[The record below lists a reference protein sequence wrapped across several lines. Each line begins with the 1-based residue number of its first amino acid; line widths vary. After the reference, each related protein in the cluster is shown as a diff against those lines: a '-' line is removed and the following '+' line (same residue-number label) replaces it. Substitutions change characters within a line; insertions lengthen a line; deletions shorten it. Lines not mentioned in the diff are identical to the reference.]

1 MQWRNNPQFFVVS
14 IFIKNIADFLMEA
27 PFIARN
33 PHEFPQ
39 NVKIVFLIAKKLQNF
54 KVDLILLLEFR
65 LGDEDLVGVLEGG
78 LLLQ

>member
-1 MQWRNNPQFFVVS
+1 
-14 IFIKNIADFLMEA
+14 MEA
-27 PFIARN
+27 PFIAGD

-39 NVKIVFLIAKKLQNF
+39 NVKIVFLIAKKLHNF

-65 LGDEDLVGVLEGG
+65 LGDEDLAGVLEGG